1 MRTPAAGFLILSDNQ
16 SMSLA
21 YATVRQSFYS
31 PGASDLQGDKMKPD
45 QIWQATL
52 GELQLQLTGATYNTW
67 LGRAR
72 LISYEDGTFIIGV
85 HNGYAKDW
93 LENRLLSMIKR
104 TLTNITGR
112 SVEVRFVVWNKELDA
127 GDSGPLLQPP
137 RSMAPATARPPGQT
151 EPVRNGLEP
160 ALHL

>member
-1 MRTPAAGFLILSDNQ
+1 
-16 SMSLA
+16 
-21 YATVRQSFYS
+21 
-31 PGASDLQGDKMKPD
+31 MKPD

-72 LISYEDGTFIIGV
+72 FISHEDGTFIIGV

-127 GDSGPLLQPP
+127 GDSGPLLQPT
-137 RSMAPATARPPGQT
+137 PAWQNIASARRR
-151 EPVRNGLEP
+151 RNRR
-160 ALHL
+160 ATD